1 MDCIGSSED
10 MSFDGVTRACAL
22 LMLIAGAVAPDIAP
36 GKLPKAD
43 PDLGAI
49 GTLGVA
55 AETDGGFAPKRD
67 PPVVNLG
74 SSVDGASV
82 LGSGFGIRLNAPGW
96 IPANRLGTV
105 IAGAGIVALSSAVDL
120 VSSSVGAAP
129 SENPV
134 KSSVCAN
141 TVEGFSLTATP
152 FGVSSGGVIGVATA
166 DEVEG
171 ALTVWS
177 SKGSTLAEG
186 GGIDLASA
194 AGDEEGDT
202 LEETVS
208 HCPNGVF
215 GDAGRGLCEDG
226 FSPLTSSSSPPDTG
240 VFARGELRSGRVL
253 GLPRPTLELGD
264 GVSEGDG
271 SVGIGC

>member
-1 MDCIGSSED
+1 LD
-10 MSFDGVTRACAL
+10 
-22 LMLIAGAVAPDIAP
+22 
-36 GKLPKAD
+36 
-43 PDLGAI
+43 
-49 GTLGVA
+49 VA
-55 AETDGGFAPKRD
+55 AETARDFAPKRD
-67 PPVVNLG
+67 PPVVKLD
-74 SSVDGASV
+74 STVDGASV

-105 IAGAGIVALSSAVDL
+105 IAGAGFVALSSAVDFA
-120 VSSSVGAAP
+120 SSSVGAPP

-141 TVEGFSLTATP
+141 TVAGFSLTETP
-152 FGVSSGGVIGVATA
+152 FGVSDGGVFGVATA

-171 ALTVWS
+171 TLIVWS

-194 AGDEEGDT
+194 AGDGDGDA
-202 LEETVS
+202 LEEPVY
-208 HCPNGVF
+208 CPNGVF

-253 GLPRPTLELGD
+253 GLPRLTLELGD